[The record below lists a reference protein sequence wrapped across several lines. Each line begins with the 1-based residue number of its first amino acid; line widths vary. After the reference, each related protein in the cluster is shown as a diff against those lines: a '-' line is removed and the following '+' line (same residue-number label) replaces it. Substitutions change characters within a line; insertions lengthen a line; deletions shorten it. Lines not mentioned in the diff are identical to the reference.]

1 MTERTCIKNS
11 RLSALVEFED
21 GITVMPS
28 KSYMKVGEVQEIKW
42 SDGKVYEGY
51 VIAIGKYEIQL

>member
-28 KSYMKVGEVQEIKW
+28 KSYMKVGEIKW